1 MLCYKQ
7 TEQYLKGFGYWK
19 ELEGTNHIREKLK
32 KLSLMRLEVRQNRR
46 YLKLDRYKIF
56 VIEISSRK
64 HPEFQTDK
72 KRNYFLALKWELLAV
87 WNNYKKRWHS

>member
-1 MLCYKQ
+1 MLSNKQ
-7 TEQYLKGFGYWK
+7 TKQYLKGFGYRK
-19 ELEGTNHIREKLK
+19 ELEGTNHIREKLIII
-32 KLSLMRLEVRQNRR
+32 SLMRLEVRQYRR

-72 KRNYFLALKWELLAV
+72 KRNYF
-87 WNNYKKRWHS
+87 